1 MEHISPTANNRLG
14 VVFSALYNFWIA
26 RQAALN
32 GDSTSGGGRRDAYSL
47 LFFNRESSMCIEHD
61 LTSSPDELLTAALLF
76 EPDGGKNFTIA
87 LEKTRDIMDSHWSME
102 RYRSHVSHRTW
113 FNAAC
118 DSLLELEMRH
128 RPPVVIFLSDG
139 DDNVN
144 DEAIYDVCRSAVG
157 EGFVGF
163 YLERCFSRWTHN
175 LNARRPLSFHAV
187 SFGQDPTTSSLR
199 RMAQIALEVQ
209 KIAQIY
215 LKAQNNT
222 PDNPSQPTAATVPSS
237 YTEALD
243 TVSWRQSSFH
253 FMSFIFGRIRSA

>member
-1 MEHISPTANNRLG
+1 MVIQRRAEVGGTHIAY
-14 VVFSALYNFWIA
+14 FSSTVNH
-26 RQAALN
+26 RCALN
-32 GDSTSGGGRRDAYSL
+32 MISQALLTNYSL
-47 LFFNRESSMCIEHD
+47 LPCSLSPMVARILQLPSRRLVTSWIRTGAWKGTG
-61 LTSSPDELLTAALLF
+61 LTSLTAQ
-76 EPDGGKNFTIA
+76 
-87 LEKTRDIMDSHWSME
+87 
-102 RYRSHVSHRTW
+102 W

-175 LNARRPLSFHAV
+175 LNARRLLSFHAV